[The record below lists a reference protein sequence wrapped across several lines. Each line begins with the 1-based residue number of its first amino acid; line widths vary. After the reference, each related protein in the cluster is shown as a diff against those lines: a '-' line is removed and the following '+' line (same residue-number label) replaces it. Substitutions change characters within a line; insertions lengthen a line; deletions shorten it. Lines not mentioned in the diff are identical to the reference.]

1 MSTFISIPIPVI
13 VGVNLVTNDA
23 THHSPTDRSNRTA
36 IRQNSASNAANAGA
50 DRRILVLL

>member
-1 MSTFISIPIPVI
+1 MSIFISIPVI
-13 VGVNLVTNDA
+13 VSSNLITNDA
-23 THHSPTDRSNRTA
+23 THHGPTDRSNRTA